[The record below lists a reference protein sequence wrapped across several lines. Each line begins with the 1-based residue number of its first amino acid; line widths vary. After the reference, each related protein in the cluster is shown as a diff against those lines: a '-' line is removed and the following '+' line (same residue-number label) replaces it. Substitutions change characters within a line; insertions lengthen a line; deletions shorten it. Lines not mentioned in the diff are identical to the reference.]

1 MMGRYHLGE
10 MMNKKVERIIRVCR
24 KKCTH
29 CHGVGCDV
37 CKRKA
42 ARMLQYDKA
51 EIPMEFW
58 NRSFKDFKGNKNFK
72 RFFTEKL
79 KDIDEFYDNGKSM
92 FIYGNFGTGKTY
104 SACCM
109 LKIAITKG
117 YTAHYTN
124 MSDVINKLLSRDY
137 DSGSYINDLSSYDF
151 LVIDEFDKRWVF
163 PSEKSQIIFGSSM
176 ENILRSRFQNMLPTI
191 MCSNTISFNDIF
203 TEQYA
208 KAITSL
214 SKKYVEQI
222 PLGGID
228 MRRKNNV

>member
-1 MMGRYHLGE
+1 MTKRI
-10 MMNKKVERIIRVCR
+10 ERIGRICR
-24 KKCTH
+24 KNCKNC
-29 CHGVGCDV
+29 GGQGCDV
-37 CKRKA
+37 CLRKQ

-51 EIPMEFW
+51 NIPMEFW

-72 RFFTEKL
+72 NFFTRKL
-79 KDIDEFYDNGKSM
+79 KDIDGFYDIGKSM
-92 FIYGNFGTGKTY
+92 FIYGNFGTGKSY

-117 YTAHYTN
+117 YSAHYTN

-137 DSGSYINDLSSYDF
+137 DSGSYIKELSEYDF

-176 ENILRSRFQNMLPTI
+176 ENILRARFQNMLPTI
-191 MCSNTISFNDIF
+191 MCSNTLSFNEIF
-203 TEQYA
+203 TEEYS

-214 SKKYVEQI
+214 SNKYVDSI
-222 PLGGID
+222 PLGGLD
-228 MRRKNNV
+228 MRSKNV